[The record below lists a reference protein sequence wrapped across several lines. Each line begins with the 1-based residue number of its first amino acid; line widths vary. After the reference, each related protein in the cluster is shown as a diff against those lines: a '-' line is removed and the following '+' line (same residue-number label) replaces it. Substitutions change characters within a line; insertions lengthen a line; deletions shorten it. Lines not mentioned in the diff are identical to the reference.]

1 MKFPKHSYV
10 RSPTLLRNA
19 REIPCQHCGADDGTV
34 VAAHANWGG
43 GRGRSIKADD
53 NLIASLCFSCHA
65 ELDQGKNMSK
75 DDRQA
80 MWTAAH
86 LKTVH
91 KLTRLGLWPDKVPTS
106 SLTESGP
113 TFD

>member
-1 MKFPKHSYV
+1 MQHPKHSYV

-19 REIPCQHCGADDGTV
+19 REIPCQHCGTDDGTV

-53 NLIASLCFSCHA
+53 NLIASLCFTCHA

-75 DDRQA
+75 IDRQA
-80 MWTAAH
+80 MWVAAH
-86 LKTVH
+86 LKTCS
-91 KLTRLGLWPDKVPTS
+91 KLILLGLWPDKVPISALMATGLIS
-106 SLTESGP
+106 
-113 TFD
+113 D